1 MRRRSRPGTRSRR
14 RARPGCRAA
23 APGSPGRE
31 SAAGTYSSCLSALFD
46 SQPKIRSRASAATSR
61 RTDTAAAATRLSL
74 STWEKMKNDAA
85 WVLNGRFPASKT
97 SEPNSPTARANASPP
112 PAMIAGVK
120 FGRMMRRK
128 TVALPAPSDSA
139 ACSISRSS
147 SSSTGYSSR
156 TSTQAISVPKNALT
170 ITTISDAI
178 SVSLSAATAS
188 GLLTAF
194 QKPSVP
200 FSNDLKT
207 TAASGISATT
217 LRYAMATPRPRAAP
231 GIGRA
236 LGPRLT
242 GAAGGGAA
250 MEVASVGGS
259 ALPLGLEDL
268 RHDALLG
275 VEEVR
280 VHLVPAP
287 ELADLEQA
295 GRRRELIGPLRAL
308 HDRAIALADED
319 LLGLRRVQE
328 VHELLRQLG
337 GGRLRG
343 GRDRVLDQ
351 DRLIRHHVVELL
363 ALLLREDGLVLVAE
377 EHVSLAARERLK
389 RLARAL
395 VEHRHVLEQLGQVL
409 LGLGGRLALL
419 ELSAVRGHDVPLRA
433 AGGERVRLEHL
444 DVAGHEVVPVLD
456 VLRVALTDHE
466 HNDGLGDH
474 ALVLVLVPIGLDE
487 AGLDKAGH
495 VGLERE
501 LDDVRGQAALDGAGL
516 LAR

>member
-1 MRRRSRPGTRSRR
+1 MPTGLSGPY
-14 RARPGCRAA
+14 RARRVSPATIV
-23 APGSPGRE
+23 GS
-31 SAAGTYSSCLSALFD
+31 A
-46 SQPKIRSRASAATSR
+46 
-61 RTDTAAAATRLSL
+61 
-74 STWEKMKNDAA
+74 
-85 WVLNGRFPASKT
+85 NGR
-97 SEPNSPTARANASPP
+97 
-112 PAMIAGVK
+112 
-120 FGRMMRRK
+120 
-128 TVALPAPSDSA
+128 
-139 ACSISRSS
+139 SISEL
-147 SSSTGYSSR
+147 TTFLPGNSSR
-156 TSTQAISVPKNALT
+156 TSTHAISVPKNALT

-188 GLLTAF
+188 GLVTAF

-200 FSNDLKT
+200 FSKDLKT

-250 MEVASVGGS
+250 SEVASVGGS

-280 VHLVPAP
+280 VDLVPAS
-287 ELADLEQA
+287 ELGDLEQA
-295 GRRRELIGPLRAL
+295 GRRRELVGPLRAL
-308 HDRAIALADED
+308 HDRAVALADED
-319 LLGLRRVQE
+319 LLGLSGVEE
-328 VHELLRQLG
+328 VHEALRELG
-337 GGRLRG
+337 VTGLGR

-351 DRLIRHHVVELL
+351 QRLVRDDVVELL
-363 ALLLREDGLVLVAE
+363 ALLLREDRLVLVAE
-377 EHVSLAARERLK
+377 EHVSLAARERLE
-389 RLARAL
+389 RLAGAL
-395 VEHRHVLEQLGQVL
+395 VQHRHVLEQLGQVL

-419 ELSAVRGHDVPLRA
+419 ELSAVRGHDAPLRA

-466 HNDGLGDH
+466 HTDGLGDH
-474 ALVLVLVPIGLDE
+474 ALVLVLVPVRIDEVGLHE
-487 AGLDKAGH
+487 PGH

-501 LDDVRGQAALDGAGL
+501 LDDIRRQAALDGTRL
-516 LAR
+516 LARRGIGLGEAHSLALFRLVEGRNQLLVRLLGSRVGDQGQLAAAAVATALGRRRLAAAARHHQNEQGCGEPGYCPLFQSTLHAGAK